1 MDPKKPIDPARFPFF
16 YGWWIVAV
24 GTVGVVC
31 SIPGQTMGVSVFTGS
46 LLEATGLSRLAIS
59 NAYLA
64 GTLASGLLLPFGGT
78 LLDRWGARRTALAAC
93 LGLGATLVF
102 LGQIDRVSSWV
113 APGNVVIGTALLV
126 LGFFGLRFSGQG
138 MLTMVSRTMIGRWFQ
153 RRRGL
158 AAGVSG
164 LFVSFGFGSAPLV
177 FDQWIAAAGWRGAWQ
192 QMAVIIAVGMGA
204 LAWLFYRDRPEQVGL
219 TMDGEGPVEVAANI
233 PEEPSATRAEAM
245 RTLGFWAIVAALSF
259 QALIIT
265 GITFHIVDLGAKV
278 GLQRDEAVA
287 IFIPIA
293 FVSTA
298 AGLIGGWL
306 ADKASVRVLVA
317 VMMGAQA
324 MGVFAATDMA
334 AYMPLMVIGLGISG
348 GLFSPLSTVA
358 FPRLFGRA
366 HLGAIAG
373 VEMMFIVLGSAVGP
387 SLLAVSE
394 SMTGGYTQALLAAL
408 ALPAF
413 ATLLALGVKPVRVQ
427 SRA

>member
-1 MDPKKPIDPARFPFF
+1 MNPRRPIDPARFPFF

-24 GTVGVVC
+24 GTIGVIC

-64 GTLASGLLLPFGGT
+64 GTLASGLTLPLGGSW
-78 LLDRWGARRTALAAC
+78 LDRWGARRTALAAC
-93 LGLGATLVF
+93 LGLSATLF
-102 LGQIDRVSSWV
+102 YLGQIDRVSAWV
-113 APGNVVIGTALLV
+113 APGNVVIGTVLLV
-126 LGFFGLRFSGQG
+126 LGFFALRFSGQG
-138 MLTMVSRTMIGRWFQ
+138 MLTMVSRTMIGRWFK

-177 FDQWIAAAGWRGAWQ
+177 FDRWIAAAGWRGAWQ
-192 QMAVIIAVGMGA
+192 QMAVLIALGMGA
-204 LAWLFYRDRPEQVGL
+204 LAWLFYRDRPEEVGM
-219 TMDGEGPVEVAANI
+219 TMDGEPPVREGVEV

-245 RTLGFWAIVAALSF
+245 RTLGFWAIVAALAF

-278 GLQRDEAVA
+278 GLARDEAVA

-293 FVSTA
+293 VVSTA
-298 AGLIGGWL
+298 SGLVGGWL
-306 ADKASVRVLVA
+306 ADKASIRVLVTI
-317 VMMGAQA
+317 MMTAQA
-324 MGVFAATDMA
+324 LGVFAATNMA
-334 AYMPLMVIGLGISG
+334 VYMPLMVVGLGISG

-394 SMTGGYTQALLAAL
+394 SITGGYTPALLAAL
-408 ALPAF
+408 ALPVF
-413 ATLLALGVKPVRVQ
+413 ATLLALGVKPRLQ
-427 SRA
+427 SRT